1 MTSHYPQESSSHQEY
16 VTTMILSRDG
26 YIRLT
31 FESFQQVE
39 MVHLFSGMDEDR
51 PITMGTGASLHPIT
65 GYTEWVSHDTPAI
78 SIGWD
83 WELIGTQGKAL
94 LIQTGTPGSNMML
107 VDQHGNDLGPART
120 KQSIAAWLSMFAW
133 QAETLE
139 AITAAPST
147 VNSDSCLNWPEKLK
161 STHRFL

>member
-1 MTSHYPQESSSHQEY
+1 MTSHYPQEYTSRQEY
-16 VTTMILSRDG
+16 VAPMILSQDG
-26 YIRLT
+26 CIRLT

-39 MVHLFSGMDEDR
+39 MVHLFSGMDEDQ
-51 PITMGTGASLHPIT
+51 PIAMGTGASLHPIT
-65 GYTEWVSHDTPAI
+65 GYTEWVSHGTPAI

-83 WELIGTQGKAL
+83 WELIGTQGKAQ

-120 KQSIAAWLSMFAW
+120 RVSLATWLSTFAW

-139 AITAAPST
+139 AITAATST
-147 VNSDSCLNWPEKLK
+147 VKSDSCLNWPEKFK
-161 STHRFL
+161 STHQFL